1 MHFVYEKDVNLGG
14 QRAECYGTEFF
25 PQNLHVETLT
35 NVTVFGDGAFKKVI
49 NN

>member
-1 MHFVYEKDVNLGG
+1 MGLN
-14 QRAECYGTEFF
+14 FF

-35 NVTVFGDGAFKKVI
+35 SVTVFGDGAFKKVI